1 MPMRKHY
8 NSARFTL
15 PVHRQQRVGL
25 IHTGVK
31 NITDYCLALFLLFAG
46 LAWIPASA
54 ATTVAKNSGRP
65 TAGTVSTYITA
76 TPASTP
82 TGAGGT
88 YASGNNITYT
98 VYVTNN
104 GAAPLTNVTV
114 VDSVPANTSYYGGL
128 NGVTPD
134 ANGKITFTIPS
145 IAANGTGVVYFTVTV
160 GSNLTGVAYIN
171 NTAYVDANDG
181 NGLLPTPGTKNG
193 TYTGWPAVASAV
205 DNGANSV
212 AWLSVTSSSSAASVT
227 ANDVLTYTVHIRNT
241 GTVNLSNLVIYA
253 YVPAYTTFVD
263 ADGGVTE
270 GAGGLVTWTIPSLL
284 VNSADVI
291 KSFRVK
297 VSSDLTGASAI
308 TNTAAVDNGNGKG
321 KINTYPAAAG
331 DAGNPNTTSNLGN
344 STSLSISTS
353 SKFETWMVVLNENL
367 NSYVSAGDVL
377 TYYIYTRNTGTVTIP
392 KLQINVLVPEG
403 TTYTQGYDGA
413 THPQNTDVQTVYW
426 TVTNLIAAN
435 ISYVRYTVTA
445 QNDLSKI
452 KAITST
458 ATVNNGDTIKK
469 TMNCDP
475 AESGCEGK
483 TVTSITV
490 QGTTPGLFVSNVVTA
505 NSDGKNDYFYI
516 RNLDDYPGSRLYIF
530 NRWGA
535 QVYYSNNYQNDWKGT
550 GLAEG
555 TYYYKIELHTPAT
568 ATGGVDTYTTYKGW
582 VMIIR

>member
-15 PVHRQQRVGL
+15 PVYRQQRVGL
-25 IHTGVK
+25 IHTGAK
-31 NITDYCLALFLLFAG
+31 KITDYCLALFLLFAG
-46 LAWIPASA
+46 IAWIPASA
-54 ATTVAKNSGRP
+54 ATVADHSGHP
-65 TAGTVSTYITA
+65 TANTVSTWITA
-76 TPASTP
+76 TAGSTP

-98 VYVTNN
+98 IYVQNN
-104 GAAPLTNVTV
+104 GTTDLTNVTV
-114 VDSVPANTSYYGGL
+114 VDSLPANTSYYGGL
-128 NGVTPD
+128 GGVTPD

-145 IAANGTGVVYFTVTV
+145 ITAGSSPAYVYFTVTV

-171 NTAYVDANDG
+171 NTAYVDIHDG
-181 NGLLPTPGTKNG
+181 AGLLPTPGTKGG
-193 TYTGWPAVASAV
+193 TYTGWPSVASAV

-212 AWLSVTSSSSAASVT
+212 AWLSVTSSGSGSTVT
-227 ANDVLTYTVHIRNT
+227 AGNVLTYTVHVRNT
-241 GTVNLSNLVIYA
+241 GSVNLTNVVIYA

-263 ADGGVTE
+263 ADDNVVADGT
-270 GAGGLVTWTIPSLL
+270 GLVTWTIPSLA

-291 KSFRVK
+291 KVYRVK
-297 VSSDLTGASAI
+297 VSTDLTGASAI
-308 TNTAAVDNGNGKG
+308 TNTATVDNGNGKG
-321 KINTYPAAAG
+321 KINTYPAMSG

-353 SKFETWMVVLNENL
+353 SSFETWMVVLNENL
-367 NSYVSAGDVL
+367 SNYVNSGDVL

-392 KLQINVLVPEG
+392 KLQINVVVPTG
-403 TTYTQGYDGA
+403 TKYTQGYDGA

-445 QNDLSKI
+445 DEDLTAL

-458 ATVNNGDTIKK
+458 ATVNNGDTIKN

-490 QGTTPGLFVSNVVTA
+490 QGGKPGLFVSNVVTP
-505 NSDGKNDYFYI
+505 NGDGKNDYFYI

-555 TYYYKIELHTPAT
+555 TYFYKVELHNPASE
-568 ATGGVDTYTTYKGW
+568 TGGVDTYTTYKGW